1 MMLKWPIA
9 SRGACGPNPSGGNRS
24 AVEVSWAGSPEAQD
38 AVPLTGTFPEMV
50 TVLPRGADEGDTV
63 MLDAADTA
71 EASKTAATDV
81 SAKAAATRAAPTR
94 AAVRR
99 VRADRHMAVSPSL

>member
-1 MMLKWPIA
+1 M
-9 SRGACGPNPSGGNRS
+9 
-24 AVEVSWAGSPEAQD
+24 
-38 AVPLTGTFPEMV
+38 PLTGTFPEMV
-50 TVLPRGADEGDTV
+50 TVLPRGVDDGDTV